1 MNNQSIRRNTAQ
13 GPHPSDRTSNF
24 QGSSSETSPSERIS
38 YVECHSV
45 SDNSQSTPTATMSF
59 LMSVSGLYLFPF
71 CFMSADVMFGW
82 IPQNG
87 GNAEQ
92 FIHTDTNESSEITT
106 AAGHQQRGSL
116 IFKYLRPC
124 VSEVLRQWQSALRS
138 VARVQTGN
146 FTCGREPIKYIN
158 YRNIHAN
165 SFKAS

>member
-1 MNNQSIRRNTAQ
+1 
-13 GPHPSDRTSNF
+13 
-24 QGSSSETSPSERIS
+24 
-38 YVECHSV
+38 
-45 SDNSQSTPTATMSF
+45 
-59 LMSVSGLYLFPF
+59 
-71 CFMSADVMFGW
+71 MSADVMFEW

-138 VARVQTGN
+138 VARVKRGILRAVENPSNILIIEIYMRT
-146 FTCGREPIKYIN
+146 PLKH
-158 YRNIHAN
+158 RNTPHQLVVCYTRFR
-165 SFKAS
+165 S